1 MSPGHDGVDHG
12 GIDHDGVDDE
22 YADLEHDH
30 GSDGHQDHVILAS

>member
-30 GSDGHQDHVILAS
+30 GSRIKAVETFG